1 MGGLSDVIVVG
12 ITDRTPQGVW
22 RVASEI
28 SRLTGLDPNAVQ
40 QAVTQGPVRVLAAVD
55 VANAESVGQTLQTA
69 GAVVEIRPAM
79 GGGSAG
85 TPGWG
90 SQGGTAAGYVSHQ
103 ATQGGAGGDWA
114 SALDVATADLGE
126 LGLAGIDG
134 SVGVDPGAGSRA
146 GAHGGSKGGRGQE
159 MDARFGGEL
168 APDQRAPAPVRSP
181 EPEVVPGGGDDHQLV
196 PGAPEFNDAVLELDL
211 DVAGARRAAP
221 AEPAKEH
228 ETGAPAESS
237 GASPLTE
244 VSGTDGQ
251 QQLPE
256 SGRVFAS
263 PAPASGVR
271 LLGSDPITVALL
283 AACIGLWIG
292 ILPAVKAARGVERDE
307 VLPREAELGR
317 VLERPLAVR
326 AGKVTSP
333 DEIVSDLE
341 GVYDGIR
348 SRYYLTWLG
357 VAIPI
362 GLVLGFVKRPWS

>member
-1 MGGLSDVIVVG
+1 
-12 ITDRTPQGVW
+12 
-22 RVASEI
+22 
-28 SRLTGLDPNAVQ
+28 
-40 QAVTQGPVRVLAAVD
+40 
-55 VANAESVGQTLQTA
+55 
-69 GAVVEIRPAM
+69 
-79 GGGSAG
+79 
-85 TPGWG
+85 
-90 SQGGTAAGYVSHQ
+90 
-103 ATQGGAGGDWA
+103 
-114 SALDVATADLGE
+114 
-126 LGLAGIDG
+126 
-134 SVGVDPGAGSRA
+134 
-146 GAHGGSKGGRGQE
+146 

-168 APDQRAPAPVRSP
+168 APDQRAPAPIRSP
-181 EPEVVPGGGDDHQLV
+181 EPEPVPGGGDDHQLV

-211 DVAGARRAAP
+211 DVAGARKAAP
-221 AEPAKEH
+221 AEPAKER
-228 ETGAPAESS
+228 ETGAPAESG
-237 GASPLTE
+237 GATPLTE

-251 QQLPE
+251 RELPE

-263 PAPASGVR
+263 PAPASVVR

-307 VLPREAELGR
+307 VLPREAELGS

-333 DEIVSDLE
+333 DEIVRDLE

-362 GLVLGFVKRPWS
+362 GLVLGFVKRPWA